1 MSSSVLIGV
10 HTNEGLAL
18 RDDFGN
24 LGGSLFL
31 RDNGPEETLVELD
44 RLTGNLV
51 GDLGVGGDRELG
63 LLDGGGGGDIDLP
76 GCREGVQDLCGESEL
91 SLLGGDLVAELVLLF
106 LSGNFGGSCCLF
118 FEVPKS

>member
-1 MSSSVLIGV
+1 MSSSV
-10 HTNEGLAL
+10 HTNDGLAL

-44 RLTGNLV
+44 RLTGDLV
-51 GDLGVGGDRELG
+51 GELGVGGDRELD

-76 GCREGVQDLCGESEL
+76 GRREGVQDLCGESEL

-106 LSGNFGGSCCLF
+106 SSGNFGGSCCLF